1 MMKLLP
7 VSSLTRFFHFAIY
20 IGPLVFLT
28 GLIIALLG
36 DFNSQANTTLT
47 GLICSAAALI
57 IWGCHGMRRRGKRP
71 GFILM
76 SLLGSSFFLLH
87 LYYRYSDYRW
97 AKINAMAFESATSA
111 TLTHLESR
119 VVLFISIF
127 LISAV
132 IGLLPPLPAAN
143 RSRKTLRSDD

>member
-1 MMKLLP
+1 MMKLPPFPTIARL
-7 VSSLTRFFHFAIY
+7 FHFSIY
-20 IGPLVFLT
+20 IGPLAFLS
-28 GLIIALLG
+28 GVIIALLG
-36 DFNSQANTTLT
+36 DFNSQVNTTLT
-47 GLICSAAALI
+47 GLICVAAGLI

-76 SLLGSSFFLLH
+76 STLGSTFFLLH

-97 AKINAMAFESATSA
+97 AKINTLAFAGDTSA

-132 IGLLPPLPAAN
+132 IGLLPPLPADN
-143 RSRKTLRSDD
+143 RPRKIRHNDN

>member
-1 MMKLLP
+1 
-7 VSSLTRFFHFAIY
+7 
-20 IGPLVFLT
+20 
-28 GLIIALLG
+28 
-36 DFNSQANTTLT
+36 
-47 GLICSAAALI
+47 
-57 IWGCHGMRRRGKRP
+57 MRRRGKRP

-76 SLLGSSFFLLH
+76 STLGSAFFLLH

-97 AKINAMAFESATSA
+97 AKINTLAFAGDTSA

-132 IGLLPPLPAAN
+132 IGLLPPLPADN
-143 RSRKTLRSDD
+143 RPRKIRHNDN

>member
-1 MMKLLP
+1 MMKLPPL
-7 VSSLTRFFHFAIY
+7 SSLARFFHFSIY
-20 IGPLVFLT
+20 IGPLAFLA
-28 GLIIALLG
+28 GIITALLG
-36 DFNSQANTTLT
+36 DFASQPHTTLT
-47 GLICSAAALI
+47 GLILTAAGLI

-71 GFILM
+71 GFVLM
-76 SLLGSSFFLLH
+76 STLGSLFFLLH

-97 AKINAMAFESATSA
+97 AKINTMAFTNATSA

-127 LISAV
+127 LVSAV

-143 RSRKTLRSDD
+143 RSSKILRSDD

>member
-1 MMKLLP
+1 MMKLPP
-7 VSSLTRFFHFAIY
+7 VSSLARFFHFSIF
-20 IGPLVFLT
+20 IGPLAFLS
-28 GLIIALLG
+28 GIIIALRG
-36 DFNSQANTTLT
+36 DFSSQPDMTLT
-47 GLICSAAALI
+47 GLNFIAAGLI

-76 SLLGSSFFLLH
+76 STLGSTFFILH

-97 AKINAMAFESATSA
+97 AKINTMSFESATSA

-127 LISAV
+127 LLSAI
-132 IGLLPPLPAAN
+132 IGLLPPLPASN
-143 RSRKTLRSDD
+143 RSRKPLRGDD

>member
-1 MMKLLP
+1 MIKLRPLP
-7 VSSLTRFFHFAIY
+7 SFARFFHFSIY
-20 IGPLVFLT
+20 IGPFAFLS
-28 GLIIALLG
+28 GIIIALVG
-36 DFNSQANTTLT
+36 DFGSQPNTTLT
-47 GLICSAAALI
+47 GLILIAAGLI
-57 IWGCHGMRRRGKRP
+57 IWGCHGIRRRGKRP

-76 SLLGSSFFLLH
+76 STLGSIFFLLH

-97 AKINAMAFESATSA
+97 AKINTMTFESATSA

-127 LISAV
+127 LLSAI

-143 RSRKTLRSDD
+143 SSRKALRGED

>member
-1 MMKLLP
+1 MMKLPSL
-7 VSSLTRFFHFAIY
+7 SSSARFFHYSIY
-20 IGPLVFLT
+20 IGPLAFLS
-28 GLIIALLG
+28 GIMIALLG
-36 DFNSQANTTLT
+36 DFNSQPDTTLT
-47 GLICSAAALI
+47 GLIFSAAGLI

-76 SLLGSSFFLLH
+76 STLGSLFFLLH

-97 AKINAMAFESATSA
+97 AKINTMTLESATSA

-119 VVLFISIF
+119 VVLFISVF

-143 RSRKTLRSDD
+143 RSRKVLRNAD

>member
-1 MMKLLP
+1 MMKLP
-7 VSSLTRFFHFAIY
+7 PFPTIARIFHFSIY
-20 IGPLVFLT
+20 IGPLAFLA
-28 GLIIALLG
+28 GIIIALLG
-36 DFNSQANTTLT
+36 DFTSQPNTTLT
-47 GLICSAAALI
+47 GLIFTAAGLI
-57 IWGCHGMRRRGKRP
+57 VWGCHGMRRRGKRP

-76 SLLGSSFFLLH
+76 STLGSAFFLLH

-97 AKINAMAFESATSA
+97 AKINTMTFESATSA

-127 LISAV
+127 LLSAV

-143 RSRKTLRSDD
+143 RSRKVLRSDD

>member
-1 MMKLLP
+1 MKLHP
-7 VSSLTRFFHFAIY
+7 FRSIRHFFHCSIY
-20 IGPLVFLT
+20 IGPLSFLC
-28 GLIIALLG
+28 GIIIALSG
-36 DFNSQANTTLT
+36 EVTSQPNTTLT
-47 GLICSAAALI
+47 GLIFISAGLI

-71 GFILM
+71 GFVLM
-76 SLLGSSFFLLH
+76 STLGSIFFLLH

-97 AKINAMAFESATSA
+97 AKINTMAFESATSA

-127 LISAV
+127 LVSAV

-143 RSRKTLRSDD
+143 RSPKVLSVED

>member
-1 MMKLLP
+1 MMKLP
-7 VSSLTRFFHFAIY
+7 AFPSLTRFFHCSIY
-20 IGPLVFLT
+20 IGPLAFLS
-28 GLIIALLG
+28 GIIIALLG

-47 GLICSAAALI
+47 GLTCVAAGLI

-76 SLLGSSFFLLH
+76 SLLGSTFFLLH

-97 AKINAMAFESATSA
+97 AKINSMSFESATSA

-143 RSRKTLRSDD
+143 RSQQTLNNDD

>member
-1 MMKLLP
+1 MMKLP
-7 VSSLTRFFHFAIY
+7 SIPSLTRIFHFSIY
-20 IGPLVFLT
+20 IGPLAFLS
-28 GLIIALLG
+28 GFIIALLG

-47 GLICSAAALI
+47 GLICVAAGLI

-97 AKINAMAFESATSA
+97 AKINTMAFESATSA

-143 RSRKTLRSDD
+143 RSRKALCNDD

>member
-1 MMKLLP
+1 MMKLP
-7 VSSLTRFFHFAIY
+7 AFPSLTRFLHFSIY
-20 IGPLVFLT
+20 IGPLAFLS
-28 GLIIALLG
+28 GIIIAMLG
-36 DFNSQANTTLT
+36 DFNSQSNTTLT
-47 GLICSAAALI
+47 GLISIAAGLI

-76 SLLGSSFFLLH
+76 STLGSTFFLLH

-97 AKINAMAFESATSA
+97 AKINTMAFESATSA

-119 VVLFISIF
+119 VVLFVSIF

-143 RSRKTLRSDD
+143 RSRKALSNDA

>member
-1 MMKLLP
+1 MMQLLP
-7 VSSLTRFFHFAIY
+7 ISSVARFFYLSIY
-20 IGPLVFLT
+20 IGPLAFLS
-28 GLIIALLG
+28 GIIIALLG
-36 DFNSQANTTLT
+36 DFNNQANTTLI
-47 GLICSAAALI
+47 GLISIAAGLI

-76 SLLGSSFFLLH
+76 STLGSTFFLLH

-97 AKINAMAFESATSA
+97 AKINAMAFASATSA

-127 LISAV
+127 LLSAV
-132 IGLLPPLPAAN
+132 IGLLPPLPPA
-143 RSRKTLRSDD
+143 SRPRTILRSDD

>member
-1 MMKLLP
+1 MMKLLSFP
-7 VSSLTRFFHFAIY
+7 TIARLFHFSIY
-20 IGPLVFLT
+20 IGPLAFLS
-28 GLIIALLG
+28 GVIIALLG
-36 DFNSQANTTLT
+36 DFNSQVNTTLT
-47 GLICSAAALI
+47 GLICVAAGLI

-76 SLLGSSFFLLH
+76 STLGSVFFLLH

-97 AKINAMAFESATSA
+97 AKINTMAFAGNTSA

-119 VVLFISIF
+119 VVLFLSIF

-143 RSRKTLRSDD
+143 RPSKIRNDN

>member
-1 MMKLLP
+1 MMKLP
-7 VSSLTRFFHFAIY
+7 TFPSLTRFFHFSIY
-20 IGPLVFLT
+20 IGPLAFLS
-28 GLIIALLG
+28 GVIIALLG
-36 DFNSQANTTLT
+36 DFNSQTNTTLT
-47 GLICSAAALI
+47 GLICIAAGLI

-76 SLLGSSFFLLH
+76 STLGSTFFLLH

-97 AKINAMAFESATSA
+97 AKINTMAFESATSA

-132 IGLLPPLPAAN
+132 IGLLPPLPGAN
-143 RSRKTLRSDD
+143 RSRKALRSDD

>member
-1 MMKLLP
+1 MMKLPP
-7 VSSLTRFFHFAIY
+7 VSALARFFHFSIY
-20 IGPLVFLT
+20 IGPLTFLS
-28 GLIIALLG
+28 GIVIALFG
-36 DFNSQANTTLT
+36 DFSRQPNTTLT
-47 GLICSAAALI
+47 GLIFTAAGLI

-76 SLLGSSFFLLH
+76 STLGSTFFLLH

-97 AKINAMAFESATSA
+97 AKINTMAFGSATSA

-143 RSRKTLRSDD
+143 RSRKVLLSDN

>member
-1 MMKLLP
+1 MMKLP
-7 VSSLTRFFHFAIY
+7 AFPSLTRFFHFSIY
-20 IGPLVFLT
+20 IGPLAFLT

-47 GLICSAAALI
+47 GLICIAAALI

-97 AKINAMAFESATSA
+97 AKINTMAFESATSA

-119 VVLFISIF
+119 VTLFISIF

-143 RSRKTLRSDD
+143 RSRKTLRNDD

>member
-1 MMKLLP
+1 MTKLPPL
-7 VSSLTRFFHFAIY
+7 SSLTRIFHCSIY
-20 IGPLVFLT
+20 IGPLAFLS
-28 GLIIALLG
+28 GIIIALLG
-36 DFNSQANTTLT
+36 DYNSQANTTLT
-47 GLICSAAALI
+47 GLTCVAAGLI

-76 SLLGSSFFLLH
+76 SLLGSTFFLLH
-87 LYYRYSDYRW
+87 LYYRYTDYRW
-97 AKINAMAFESATSA
+97 AKINSMPFESATST

-143 RSRKTLRSDD
+143 RSRKNNNNDD

>member
-1 MMKLLP
+1 MIKLPP
-7 VSSLTRFFHFAIY
+7 VASISHFFHFSIF
-20 IGPLVFLT
+20 IGPLSFL
-28 GLIIALLG
+28 GGIIIAIIG
-36 DFNSQANTTLT
+36 EATSQTNTTLT
-47 GLICSAAALI
+47 GLIFIAAGLI

-71 GFILM
+71 GFVLM
-76 SLLGSSFFLLH
+76 SISGSLFFILH

-97 AKINAMAFESATSA
+97 AKINTMTFENATSA

-132 IGLLPPLPAAN
+132 IGLLPPLPTAN
-143 RSRKTLRSDD
+143 HSRKVLRVND